1 MTNATETTNANSV
14 FEQPWWL
21 DTVAKDRWHEAVV
34 RDGNG
39 AVVARL
45 PYVVNGGRIAMP
57 RYTQTLGIWLAPSVR
72 EVQRGNDQFALQ
84 KSVVHDL
91 LQQFPKSKS
100 VDLVL
105 DSSFG
110 YVLPFRWEGY
120 RIEPTFSYRITDL
133 SDLDRV
139 AQAYSK
145 NIKRDIN
152 RGGKSLVLDTSADS
166 LGDFI
171 TLQNLTYERQ
181 HRKNPIDNGFTEE
194 VVQRALD
201 CSRGQLLIARDE
213 SGKAHA
219 GCFLI
224 YDGNVCYLIM
234 SGQDTAFG
242 NDGAMPFLLDNCIR
256 FAATVSRA
264 FDFEGSMIEGIEQV
278 YRRYGGRQV
287 INWHVSKQDLIADL
301 KDVLKP
307 RVKRLIGYKI

>member
-1 MTNATETTNANSV
+1 MTNATETTFANSV

-34 RDGNG
+34 CDEAG
-39 AVVARL
+39 AVIARL
-45 PYVVNGGRIAMP
+45 PYVADGGRVALP
-57 RYTQTLGIWLAPSVR
+57 KYTQTLGIWLAPSVR

-91 LQQFPKSKS
+91 LQQLPKSKS

-120 RIEPTFSYRITDL
+120 RIEPTFSYRIGDL
-133 SDLDRV
+133 SDLERV

-152 RGGKSLVLDTSADS
+152 RGGKALVLDTSADS

-171 TLQNLTYERQ
+171 ALQNLTYARQ
-181 HRKNPIDNGFTEE
+181 NRKNPIDNAFTET
-194 VVQRALD
+194 VIKRALD
-201 CSRGQLLIARDE
+201 CGRGHLLMARDE
-213 SGKAHA
+213 SGQAHA

-224 YDGNVCYLIM
+224 YDENVCYLIM

-242 NDGAMPFLLDNCIR
+242 NDGAMPFLLDSCLER
-256 FAATVSRA
+256 F
-264 FDFEGSMIEGIEQV
+264 
-278 YRRYGGRQV
+278 
-287 INWHVSKQDLIADL
+287 
-301 KDVLKP
+301 KP
-307 RVKRLIGYKI
+307 FSQ